1 MPHTLNIPL
10 PSTEQDF
17 ESMCSHIFG
26 KRYRC
31 TLPAMYGRRGQKQYG
46 LDILI
51 HENNHFDQ
59 NSRIGIQCKHVSK
72 LTYDGLSGDSILKE
86 VAKADSGIQKIKLLV
101 IATTKESD
109 VSLQNSVSTLSDE
122 RVKNGLFPVVIMSW
136 NDISNYIN
144 EDQDL
149 LKYYL
154 TDNKII
160 NAYYKNIEDNIKY
173 EKFQEALDQLNNNT
187 FTDSFNISEI
197 YKQLLL
203 KAFCYYN
210 LEETDQFTNILNKLE
225 EFEWLDEKYIYL
237 KILNLKKENHQ
248 LAIDKLRSELELR
261 PESVYLLILDAYEK
275 IFNKEADI
283 EIDQINPLIQNTLKV
298 KSYFLIKYSSSNG
311 NIEKFNDIYSTLDA
325 LEKKIPSI
333 YLAYIT
339 SKLNNYYFT
348 KSQLAKEEL
357 IQAIQIIEPYQK
369 KFWEIEKPSL
379 KKLAITLLVG
389 TYFHFEYFDKTI
401 LLYQFIVHT
410 HISIDNQALN
420 IFFDTFYRNNR
431 EDLFIE
437 LCNKYF
443 HLLEKEK
450 KLETLE
456 KLIQFKKFDFVE
468 NQLTTLELD
477 TESTQ
482 YFKALLWTKKLNKD
496 DFKNII
502 IEEDALSFSSTI
514 SLIIIAEKLRNNID
528 DIELFKKFNQRI
540 KDLDNNNQDHEY
552 YSLYFYQ
559 TKQYSDAINYL
570 EKMYEEDQSTKFS
583 YYLFESY
590 IKVKNFKNAK
600 KLFEKHKNF
609 FLSFDNF
616 IDLCH
621 EMAKETL
628 DWTLCEDLI
637 SEYENEY
644 NAQGWLWALKLIIAK
659 NLSSSLQ
666 FQKLIRDIPE
676 NLEGPANTI
685 CWIAAQE
692 IKSNLY
698 IKAKDRIKQ
707 LWRKNLNNI
716 EVESEIFKVFNSFIN
731 LKVSGKHPFFE
742 EDLAGAQIGTAITY
756 KLKNTTETKVIDFEG
771 FSQNDND
778 FISYESELAKN
789 LIGKKVGDKFIIK
802 GTFGIENEY
811 EVIEIIPLL
820 LYVWRKLLDKAG
832 QANNPFNF
840 VASFEVGSKEED
852 ITEMLSNI
860 SKISEQRK
868 ESIEYT
874 IKLYKEHPLTIGGL
888 TKQLNID
895 LLQLVYEWHYGN
907 YTLLRTI
914 DERYISE
921 ETEKENLFKDKMPIQ
936 TGVFDAFTL
945 LELFYF
951 DVFLTVTEFKK
962 IYLSTNTYQ
971 LLIYLQK
978 KYKEE
983 SQNTNI
989 KGIMS
994 FDNESPIFIEHDT
1007 NHINRI
1013 YSDIS
1018 NLIKH
1023 IETNQNF
1030 IIEHAYGDGSINELS
1045 LIIDG
1050 FITTEENSC
1059 LRLSKELN
1067 IPLISFDA
1075 RLRALANQLKIQT
1088 INMDDLVMSS
1098 KYKTTF
1104 FAENRFIKSR
1114 TISNSYLESRNLQKF
1129 ILSDF
1134 KNFYN
1139 FLYVFFK
1146 EISYLSN
1153 EEAIH
1158 YYVDMLKNISNDKIS
1173 IVLEAVNHINMIF
1186 FTFISNQKKEKFDLK
1201 ILRELLF
1208 PYMQPTITSMSSFTE
1223 TIDEILVADIN
1234 KITLNLVLKKPTI
1247 LLKS

>member
-1 MPHTLNIPL
+1 MNHTLNIPL

-26 KRYRC
+26 KLYSC

-51 HENNHFDQ
+51 HENDLFEQ
-59 NSRIGIQCKHVSK
+59 SSRIGIQCKHVAK
-72 LTYDGLSGDSILKE
+72 LTYDGASGDSILKE

-101 IATTKESD
+101 IATTQESD

-122 RVKNGLFPVVIMSW
+122 RVKKGLFPVSIISW

-144 EDQDL
+144 QDPKL
-149 LKYYL
+149 LSYYQ

-160 NAYYKNIEDNIKY
+160 KAYYKKIEENIRFER
-173 EKFQEALDQLNNNT
+173 FQEALDQLNNNT

-203 KAFCYYN
+203 KAACYYN
-210 LEETDQFTNILNKLE
+210 LDETNNFSIVLNKLE
-225 EFEWLDEKYIYL
+225 KYEWIDDKHTYF
-237 KILNLKKENHQ
+237 KILQIKSENYQ
-248 LAIDKLRSELELR
+248 LAIDTLRNKLELR
-261 PESVYLLILDAYEK
+261 PESIYLLTLDVYFKLFNEK
-275 IFNKEADI
+275 INI
-283 EIDQINPLIQNTLKV
+283 EIDQINHLIKNTLTV
-298 KSYFLIKYSSSNG
+298 KKFFLMKYINSDKNIK
-311 NIEKFNDIYSTLDA
+311 KFNDIYETLDA
-325 LEKKIPSI
+325 SDRKIPSI

-339 SKLNNYYFT
+339 SKLNNYYFS
-348 KSQLAKEEL
+348 KSPLAKEEL
-357 IQAIQIIEPYQK
+357 IQAIQILEPYQK
-369 KFWEIEKPSL
+369 KFWKIEIPSL

-389 TYFHFEYFDKTI
+389 TYFHLEYFDKAI
-401 LLYQFIVHT
+401 LLYQFIIHT
-410 HISIDNQALN
+410 QISIDTQALN
-420 IFFDTFYRNNR
+420 IFLDLFYKNNR
-431 EDLFIE
+431 DDLFLE

-456 KLIQFKKFDFVE
+456 KLIQFKNFDFVE
-468 NQLTTLELD
+468 NQLITLELD
-477 TESTQ
+477 IESTQ
-482 YFKALLWTKKLNKD
+482 YFKALLWTKKLNKH

-502 IEEDALSFSSTI
+502 IEEDALSFSSAI
-514 SLIIIAEKLRNNID
+514 GLIIIAEKLKNNID
-528 DIELFKKFNQRI
+528 DIELFKKFNKRI
-540 KDLDNNNQDHEY
+540 KDLDDNNQDHEY

-570 EKMYEEDQSTKFS
+570 EKMYEEDQNSKFS
-583 YYLFESY
+583 YYLFETY

-600 KLFEKHKNF
+600 KLFEKHKNL

-628 DWTLCEDLI
+628 DWTLCEGLI

-644 NAQGWLWALKLIIAK
+644 NTQGWLWALKLIISK
-659 NLSSSLQ
+659 NLSSPLQ

-676 NLEGPANTI
+676 KLDGPSNTI

-692 IKSNLY
+692 INSNLY
-698 IKAKDRIKQ
+698 IKAKDRIKK

-716 EVESEIFKVFNSFIN
+716 EVEAEIFKVFNSFIN
-731 LKVSGKHPFFE
+731 LKISGKHPFFE
-742 EDLAGAQIGTAITY
+742 EELVDAQIGTAITY

-771 FSQNDND
+771 FSQDDND
-778 FISYESELAKN
+778 FISHESELAKN

-802 GTFGIENEY
+802 GTFGLENEY
-811 EVIEIIPLL
+811 EIIEITPLL
-820 LYVWRKLLDKAG
+820 LYVWRKLLNKAG

-840 VASFEVGSKEED
+840 VASFEVGLKDED
-852 ITEMLSNI
+852 ITDMLSNL

-914 DERYISE
+914 DERYIPE
-921 ETEKENLFKDKMPIQ
+921 ETEKENLFKNKNFNQI
-936 TGVFDAFTL
+936 GVFDAFTL

-951 DVFLTVTEFKK
+951 DVFLIVTEFKK

-994 FDNESPIFIEHDT
+994 FENQSPIFIEHDA

-1045 LIIDG
+1045 LIIDD

-1098 KYKTTF
+1098 KYKTSF

-1114 TISNSYLESRNLQKF
+1114 TISNSYLDSRNLQKF

-1146 EISYLSN
+1146 EISNLSN

-1158 YYVDMLKNISNDKIS
+1158 YYIDMLKNITTDRIS
-1173 IVLEAVNHINMIF
+1173 ILLEAVNHINMVF
-1186 FTFISNQKKEKFDLK
+1186 LSFMFHQKKEKFDLSA
-1201 ILRELLF
+1201 L
-1208 PYMQPTITSMSSFTE
+1208 
-1223 TIDEILVADIN
+1223 
-1234 KITLNLVLKKPTI
+1234 
-1247 LLKS
+1247 